1 MWRSG
6 QARRRFGS
14 VFRVLGLLAGLA
26 LDRGALPAQVVELQ
40 GGGSSLLDSYGLS
53 ANVWGRTYDGWFGL
67 GYQDGWRVGGRFRR
81 TVRGDTIRAGNDAL
95 TLRAPTDLF
104 GGGLNVL
111 VQGASVVRHRG
122 PTRAL
127 LFAGASATGTGG
139 SFAQAQRA
147 DRPLGALF
155 VDRRFTPKLRGT
167 TQMIL
172 ARRQSVRAA
181 LAWTDSA
188 GIEAAGML
196 GTGANRPFA
205 SASLLVDRDL
215 WTLRAQYVGAAT
227 GFRPADLP
235 IPPQSRP
242 DGLNLQ
248 LTLRPIESLTLTLGR
263 QGFVQDSLIGRW
275 RPRAIGTAASAALVR
290 GNSQLSA
297 GAYRSDFGD
306 QRTRSAFVA
315 AGQTVGEV
323 LAANLYVLHSMP
335 AELPAT
341 TNPVVVLQ
349 ERLSERWA
357 LSQLLSWSAGRLST
371 SLGGAYRGETM
382 ELGVG
387 YGVVHAPLDP
397 VRPFQRTL
405 NLSVRLQ
412 LGNYRAAV
420 ATTVTPSGAVIYD
433 ASAATFLYLGGENGL
448 FAAPIVA
455 PLGRYVVRGIV
466 RDDRGAPLSGA
477 ALLVG
482 EELVFSDSQGRFFA
496 RFRSTRQVRIQVQL
510 EEFLVPGRYRA
521 DLVPAVVRPELE
533 SQASELTV
541 VIRREDRDDEGAAAR

>member
-1 MWRSG
+1 M
-6 QARRRFGS
+6 RRAIVAAFRAVALVVLLS
-14 VFRVLGLLAGLA
+14 VASA
-26 LDRGALPAQVVELQ
+26 AQVVEVQ
-40 GGGSSLLDSYGLS
+40 GGGSTLFDAYGVS
-53 ANVWGRTYDGWFGL
+53 ANVWGRSYDGWFGV
-67 GYQDGWRVGGRFRR
+67 GYQDGWRVGGRLRR
-81 TVRGDTIRAGNDAL
+81 AIRGDTIRAGNDAL
-95 TLRAPTDLF
+95 SLRAPTDLF
-104 GGGLNVL
+104 GGGTNVL

-127 LFAGASATGTGG
+127 LFAGASATGSGG

-147 DRPLGALF
+147 ERPLGVLLLDHTLAP
-155 VDRRFTPKLRGT
+155 RLRGSA
-167 TQMIL
+167 QAIL
-172 ARRQSVRAA
+172 ARRQSFRAA

-205 SASLLVDRDL
+205 SASLLMDRDL
-215 WTLRAQYVGAAT
+215 WTLRAQYVGAAA

-263 QGFVQDSLIGRW
+263 QGFVQDSIIGRW
-275 RPRAIGTAASAALVR
+275 RPRAIGTSASAALVR

-306 QRTRSAFVA
+306 QRTQSAFVA
-315 AGQTVGEV
+315 AGQSFGDRF
-323 LAANLYVLHSMP
+323 AANLYVLRAMP

-341 TNPVVVLQ
+341 TNPVLILQ

-357 LSQLLSWSAGRLST
+357 FSQLLSWSAGRLTT
-371 SLGGAYRGETM
+371 SLGGNYRGETM
-382 ELGVG
+382 DLGIG
-387 YGVVHAPLDP
+387 YGFVHAPLDP

-420 ATTVTPSGAVIYD
+420 ATTITPSGAVVYD

-448 FAAPIVA
+448 LVSPVAA

-477 ALLVG
+477 ALLIG
-482 EELVFSDSQGRFFA
+482 EELVFSDPQGRFFA
-496 RFRSTRQVRIQVQL
+496 RFRSTRQVRITVLL
-510 EEFLVPGRYRA
+510 EEFLIPGRYSA
-521 DLVPAVVRPELE
+521 ELIPAVVRPQLE

-541 VIRREDRDDEGAAAR
+541 VVRQEDRNDEGAAAR

>member
-1 MWRSG
+1 MHG
-6 QARRRFGS
+6 VIGAA
-14 VFRVLGLLAGLA
+14 VRVGGLLALLGIA
-26 LDRGALPAQVVELQ
+26 SPAQVVEVQ
-40 GGGSSLLDSYGLS
+40 GGGSSLFGAYGMA
-53 ANVWGRTYDGWFGL
+53 ANVWGRTYDGWFGV
-67 GYQDGWRVGGRFRR
+67 GYQEGWRVGGRLRR
-81 TVRGDTIRAGNDAL
+81 AIQGDTIRAGNDAL

-104 GGGLNVL
+104 GGGTNVL
-111 VQGASVVRHRG
+111 VQGASLVRHRDA
-122 PTRAL
+122 TRLL

-147 DRPLGALF
+147 ERPLGALF
-155 VDRRFTPKLRGT
+155 ADRRFTPKLRGSA
-167 TQMIL
+167 QMIL
-172 ARRQSVRAA
+172 ATRQSIRAG
-181 LAWTDSA
+181 LAWADSA

-215 WTLRAQYVGAAT
+215 WTLRAQYVGAAA

-242 DGLNLQ
+242 DGLNLH
-248 LTLRPIESLTLTLGR
+248 LTLRPIEALTLTVGR
-263 QGFVQDSLIGRW
+263 QGFVQDSIIGRW
-275 RPRAIGTAASAALVR
+275 RPRAIGTSANVALVR

-297 GAYRSDFGD
+297 GAYQSDFGG
-306 QRTRSAFVA
+306 QRTQSAFVA
-315 AGQTVGEV
+315 AGQTFGDA

-335 AELPAT
+335 AELPAM
-341 TNPVVVLQ
+341 TNPVLILQ

-357 LSQLLSWSAGRLST
+357 FSQLLSWSAGRLTT
-371 SLGGAYRGETM
+371 SLGGQYRGETM
-382 ELGVG
+382 DLGIG
-387 YGVVHAPLDP
+387 YGFVHAPLDP
-397 VRPFQRTL
+397 VKPFQRTL

-420 ATTVTPSGAVIYD
+420 ATTVTPSGAVVYD

-448 FAAPIVA
+448 FAAPVAA

-482 EELVFSDSQGRFFA
+482 EELVFSDTQGRFFA
-496 RFRSTRQVRIQVQL
+496 RFRSTRQVRIQVRL

-533 SQASELTV
+533 SQASELTL
-541 VIRREDRDDEGAAAR
+541 VIRREDREDEGAAAR

>member
-1 MWRSG
+1 M
-6 QARRRFGS
+6 RRAI
-14 VFRVLGLLAGLA
+14 VAAFRAVALVVLLCVASA
-26 LDRGALPAQVVELQ
+26 AQVVEVQ
-40 GGGSSLLDSYGLS
+40 GGGSTLFDAYGVS
-53 ANVWGRTYDGWFGL
+53 ANVWGQTYDGWLGV
-67 GYQDGWRVGGRFRR
+67 GYQDGWRVGGRLRR
-81 TVRGDTIRAGNDAL
+81 AIRGDTIRAGNDAL
-95 TLRAPTDLF
+95 SLRAPTDLF
-104 GGGLNVL
+104 GSGTNVL
-111 VQGASVVRHRG
+111 VQGASIVRHRG

-147 DRPLGALF
+147 ERPLGALLL
-155 VDRRFTPKLRGT
+155 DRPLSPRLRGT
-167 TQMIL
+167 AQAIL
-172 ARRQSVRAA
+172 ARRQSFRAA
-181 LAWTDSA
+181 FAWTDSA

-205 SASLLVDRDL
+205 SASLLMDRDL
-215 WTLRAQYVGAAT
+215 WTLRAQYVGAAA

-248 LTLRPIESLTLTLGR
+248 LTLHPIESLTLTLGR
-263 QGFVQDSLIGRW
+263 QGFVQDSIIGRW
-275 RPRAIGTAASAALVR
+275 RPRAIGTSASAALVR
-290 GNSQLSA
+290 GSSQLSA

-306 QRTRSAFVA
+306 QRTQSVFVA
-315 AGQTVGEV
+315 AGQSFGDRF
-323 LAANLYVLHSMP
+323 AANLYVLRAMP

-341 TNPVVVLQ
+341 TNPVLILQ

-357 LSQLLSWSAGRLST
+357 FSQLLSWSAGRLTT
-371 SLGGAYRGETM
+371 SLGGNYRGETM
-382 ELGVG
+382 DLGIG
-387 YGVVHAPLDP
+387 YGFVHAPLDP

-420 ATTVTPSGAVIYD
+420 ATTVTPSGAVVYD

-448 FAAPIVA
+448 LASPVA
-455 PLGRYVVRGIV
+455 TPLGRYVVRGIV

-477 ALLVG
+477 ALLIG
-482 EELVFSDSQGRFFA
+482 EEMVFSDTQGRFFA
-496 RFRSTRQVRIQVQL
+496 RFRSTRQVRIKVLL
-510 EEFLVPGRYRA
+510 EEFLIPGRYSA
-521 DLVPAVVRPELE
+521 ELIPAVVRPQLE

-541 VIRREDRDDEGAAAR
+541 VVRRVDRNDEGAPPPE